1 MIKQLYK
8 STYEIPKMDCPSEEN
23 IIRMKLSDIQGIKH
37 LDFDLRTRVLNVTHA
52 NSSEAILSALIPLGF
67 GARLSKSE
75 VVNEVNLKEESH
87 ENEAQVLKLLLI
99 INAAMFFIE
108 IIVGMY
114 AQSMGVISDSLDM
127 LADAAVYF
135 ISLIAV
141 GKSTQAKHRAAKISG
156 YFQIF
161 LASFVII
168 EAIRRFYTGSEPEGQ
183 MMILVS
189 ILALI
194 ANLVCLLLLSKH
206 RDGEVHMKASWIF
219 SSNDVVANVGVIV
232 AGILVTFL
240 GSNLP
245 DLIIGIIVGLVV
257 LRGAFT
263 ILKLSK

>member
-1 MIKQLYK
+1 
-8 STYEIPKMDCPSEEN
+8 
-23 IIRMKLSDIQGIKH
+23 
-37 LDFDLRTRVLNVTHA
+37 
-52 NSSEAILSALIPLGF
+52 
-67 GARLSKSE
+67 
-75 VVNEVNLKEESH
+75 
-87 ENEAQVLKLLLI
+87 
-99 INAAMFFIE
+99 
-108 IIVGMY
+108 
-114 AQSMGVISDSLDM
+114 
-127 LADAAVYF
+127 
-135 ISLIAV
+135 
-141 GKSTQAKHRAAKISG
+141 
-156 YFQIF
+156 
-161 LASFVII
+161 
-168 EAIRRFYTGSEPEGQ
+168 